1 MPALKYAV
9 GALRNCTPKP
19 LSERPAE
26 RTLTLARGDDL
37 RITATFSAREWLIR
51 CCPDYSRLIGC
62 RSLGRLAQWI
72 ADRPNWRVLPALV
85 LVLLVSACGFGQIG
99 PETLIVAETPCGRI
113 EYRSTKDQ
121 QTPGAV
127 CRINPDGSGYLEM
140 GADASSGSGA
150 VARAV
155 AEGIVK
161 GIGAA
166 K

>member
-1 MPALKYAV
+1 MRWGIAGCVALLML
-9 GALRNCTPKP
+9 AL
-19 LSERPAE
+19 
-26 RTLTLARGDDL
+26 
-37 RITATFSAREWLIR
+37 
-51 CCPDYSRLIGC
+51 
-62 RSLGRLAQWI
+62 
-72 ADRPNWRVLPALV
+72 
-85 LVLLVSACGFGQIG
+85 SACGFGQIG
-99 PETLIVAETPCGRI
+99 PETLVLAETPCGRI

-121 QTPGAV
+121 AAPGAV
-127 CRINPDGSGYLEM
+127 CRIGPDGSGYLEI